1 MKTQPPSGEF
11 RFKLLAEHPV
21 AAVLH
26 FENVLDYV
34 IEHVIGWCQKIK
46 KKQKKGDS
54 LVSRKLGCELLRNN
68 LGSTCPLSNMDKWPC

>member
-26 FENVLDYV
+26 FENALDDV

-46 KKQKKGDS
+46 KAPKKGGILWCLES
-54 LVSRKLGCELLRNN
+54 LAASC
-68 LGSTCPLSNMDKWPC
+68 